1 MRGSAA
7 SASASASAPASASA
21 ASHAHVTAYDAP
33 PSNAV
38 AAATASTKP
47 CTKPYT
53 TQHPCPP
60 RPRPHPTHD
69 PPNPTR
75 FFEVILV
82 DVQHKTVRVDP
93 KINWLCNPVHKH
105 RECRGLTS
113 AGRKGRGFRK
123 GGHRANNRI
132 GGSSFAAWKRRNN
145 LSLRRYR

>member
-1 MRGSAA
+1 MC
-7 SASASASAPASASA
+7 
-21 ASHAHVTAYDAP
+21 H
-33 PSNAV
+33 PSN
-38 AAATASTKP
+38 AAATATGRSLLPQPATKP
-47 CTKPYT
+47 TLPPED
-53 TQHPCPP
+53 PCPP
-60 RPRPHPTHD
+60 PPAPAPHPCQRT
-69 PPNPTR
+69 PTR

-113 AGRKGRGFRK
+113 AGRKARGFRK